1 MKASERRS
9 GVRRAAIVTL
19 AGAGIGLVAGCGW
32 IRVEGSPPPA
42 SAPQSATGPSRAAP
56 PSAGG
61 DILVQRGDTLYSI
74 ARRNNI
80 PLRGLIAAND
90 LQPPYTI
97 LPGDRLRLPPPPQM
111 HVVRPGE
118 TVYGISRQYGVDVT
132 SVVKANGIEPPYTIV
147 VGQALVVPE
156 GDLDGLVAE
165 APATI
170 APPQSDR
177 SVESRPLPPPDA
189 SSSTPPETSPG
200 PGTPLGTRA
209 PDSSPAAPPPT
220 ASASAPARAEELPS
234 GPVRFIRPL
243 DGRILSSYGPKSGG
257 LHNDGVNIAAPR
269 GSTVRAAEAG
279 VVAYA
284 GNELPGFGNLI
295 LLKHAEGWT
304 TAYGHNDALL
314 VRRGDRVAR
323 GQTIARVGSS
333 GNVSNPQLHF
343 EIRRGA
349 RAVDPM
355 PYFQRAEG
363 VSALPAEHEPVS
375 LNLVA
380 FQPAEKAQ
388 AE

>member
-1 MKASERRS
+1 MKVSARRS
-9 GVRRAAIVTL
+9 GVRRAVMVTL

-32 IRVEGSPPPA
+32 IRVEGSPRPHA
-42 SAPQSATGPSRAAP
+42 TARTTSAPSQTAAP
-56 PSAGG
+56 VAGG

-97 LPGDRLRLPPPPQM
+97 QPGDRLRVPPPPQM

-132 SVVKANGIEPPYTIV
+132 SMVKANGIEPPYTII
-147 VGQALVVPE
+147 VGEALVVPE
-156 GDLDGLVAE
+156 GDLDELIAE
-165 APATI
+165 APATT
-170 APPQSDR
+170 APSPSDR
-177 SVESRPLPPPDA
+177 AVESRPLPPPDA
-189 SSSTPPETSPG
+189 PAGTPSATGPSPATPPATG
-200 PGTPLGTRA
+200 A
-209 PDSSPAAPPPT
+209 PDAAPAAPPPT
-220 ASASAPARAEELPS
+220 ASTSPPARAVELPS

-257 LHNDGVNIAAPR
+257 LHNDGINIAAPR
-269 GSTVRAAEAG
+269 GSPVRAAEAG

-284 GNELPGFGNLI
+284 GSELPGFGNLI

-304 TAYGHNDALL
+304 TAYGHNDAVL
-314 VRRGDRVAR
+314 VKRGDRVAR

-355 PYFQRAEG
+355 PYFKKAES
-363 VSALPAEHEPVS
+363 VSALPAEHEPVP

-380 FQPAEKAQ
+380 FQPAEE
-388 AE
+388 AEAE

>member
-1 MKASERRS
+1 MKGPERRAW
-9 GVRRAAIVTL
+9 VRRAAIVTF
-19 AGAGIGLVAGCGW
+19 AGAGMGLVAGCGW
-32 IRVEGSPPPA
+32 VRVEGTPRTA
-42 SAPQSATGPSRAAP
+42 SAPQSSSAPTPAAP
-56 PSAGG
+56 AIAGG
-61 DILVQRGDTLYSI
+61 EILVQRGDTLYSI

-97 LPGDRLRLPPPPQM
+97 KPGDRLRVPPPPQM

-132 SVVKANGIEPPYTIV
+132 SVVRANGIEPPYTII
-147 VGQALVVPE
+147 VGEALVVPE
-156 GDLDGLVAE
+156 GDLDELIAE
-165 APATI
+165 SPATT
-170 APPQSDR
+170 APPPSDR
-177 SVESRPLPPPDA
+177 SVEARPLPPP
-189 SSSTPPETSPG
+189 STSTGTPGPTPG
-200 PGTPLGTRA
+200 PGTPPATGA
-209 PDSSPAAPPPT
+209 PDAAPATPPPT
-220 ASASAPARAEELPS
+220 APAPSPPRAVELPS

-243 DGRILSSYGPKSGG
+243 DGRIVSSYGPKSGG
-257 LHNDGVNIAAPR
+257 LHNDGINIAAPR
-269 GSTVRAAEAG
+269 GSPVRAAEAG

-284 GNELPGFGNLI
+284 GSELPGFGNLI
-295 LLKHAEGWT
+295 LLKHADGWT

-355 PYFQRAEG
+355 PYFQKAEG
-363 VSALPAEHEPVS
+363 VSALPAEHEAVP

-380 FQPAEKAQ
+380 FQPPEKAQ